1 MKKTLFSCVACLL
14 CVLLL
19 LPVCTVG
26 AVDADAP
33 ASGTFRCLNYK
44 LAGLP
49 SLNPSSGKSALQR
62 TLGQTLA
69 EEDYD
74 LIAVQ
79 EDFSYDTQFSKGLN
93 APYRTYGANNPVTG
107 DGLNLFSK
115 TPVYNVAREAWAQKG
130 GMLWE
135 GDIVSQKGFLYAAVE
150 IAEGV
155 FIDVYDLHGDAFGG
169 AESIAA
175 RQSNFRQLQQFVQT
189 QSAGRAVIITGDF
202 NSTFH
207 FTNGEG
213 ADLYDIFITGLGMS
227 DAWTDT
233 VNHGSFTD
241 YSAYSGDY
249 WGNWDSVEHILYRS
263 GDAVTLT
270 ALSHDYIIYTDAQG
284 NSFSDHAA
292 AAAEFSYTVTGDSQ
306 PESLKPAARS
316 LPSLLHTARVVYADL
331 KYVFT
336 HFDELITMLKYADDI
351 TYLYEHY
358 SR

>member
-33 ASGTFRCLNYK
+33 ASGTFRFLNYNI
-44 LAGLP
+44 AGLP

-93 APYRTYGANNPVTG
+93 APYRTYGANNSVTG

-135 GDIVSQKGFLYAAVE
+135 GDIVSQRSEEHTSEL
-150 IAEGV
+150 
-155 FIDVYDLHGDAFGG
+155 
-169 AESIAA
+169 
-175 RQSNFRQLQQFVQT
+175 QSR
-189 QSAGRAVIITGDF
+189 
-202 NSTFH
+202 
-207 FTNGEG
+207 E
-213 ADLYDIFITGLGMS
+213 
-227 DAWTDT
+227 
-233 VNHGSFTD
+233 
-241 YSAYSGDY
+241 
-249 WGNWDSVEHILYRS
+249 
-263 GDAVTLT
+263 
-270 ALSHDYIIYTDAQG
+270 
-284 NSFSDHAA
+284 
-292 AAAEFSYTVTGDSQ
+292 
-306 PESLKPAARS
+306 
-316 LPSLLHTARVVYADL
+316 
-331 KYVFT
+331 
-336 HFDELITMLKYADDI
+336 
-351 TYLYEHY
+351 
-358 SR
+358 